1 MMAQHSEIRLY
12 SGGSSTLLA
21 TARYRKVKIPVDA
34 IPMLRM
40 RAPEANDSCGGVLP
54 ALPEGPAGWA
64 GSGPP
69 ARVGV
74 DAELTRELA
83 RGASSTGTA
92 SGPRSPRR
100 SDRAGARTS

>member
-40 RAPEANDSCGGVLP
+40 RAPEAKDSCGGVLP

-69 ARVGV
+69 AGWAGSGPPARVGV
-74 DAELTRELA
+74 EAELTRELA

-92 SGPRSPRR
+92 SGPR
-100 SDRAGARTS
+100 